1 MLLLTCRVVLLDC
14 IINTVCCWYNAPAH
28 VSCGITGLHHE
39 YRVLLV

>member
-1 MLLLTCRVVLLDC
+1 MLLLTCRVVLLDY
-14 IINTVCCWYNAPAH
+14 IMNIVCCCHNAPAH